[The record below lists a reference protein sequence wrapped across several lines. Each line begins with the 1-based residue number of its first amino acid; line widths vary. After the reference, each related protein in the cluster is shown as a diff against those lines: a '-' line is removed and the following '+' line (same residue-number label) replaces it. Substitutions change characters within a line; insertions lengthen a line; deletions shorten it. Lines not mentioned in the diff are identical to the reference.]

1 MALGSLVG
9 IGAGSATSGA
19 LSGAGA
25 AGAATLFTPFSAFLL
40 SMQAAGLII
49 NFSQQKT
56 QKKLIE
62 AGRQLDEAAFQ
73 ANLEALRLE
82 SNEASLSE
90 LQKLRQNIGSQIA
103 ANAAKGTDS
112 GAGSAFFAMKKSEG
126 AFESDERV
134 RRFNLLAKE
143 ANLRAQKVLSG
154 LHTLQSETR
163 LGQQMTSQLFDKI
176 PLSSSFDMIRR
187 SPFVKKWFGEEVR

>member
-1 MALGSLVG
+1 MALGSLIG
-9 IGAGSATSGA
+9 IGAKGATSGA
-19 LSGAGA
+19 LAGAGAGA
-25 AGAATLFTPFSAFLL
+25 AASFFTPFSAFLL

-49 NFSQQKT
+49 NYSQQKT

-73 ANLEALRLE
+73 TNLEALRLE
-82 SNEASLSE
+82 SNEASLAE
-90 LQKLRQNIGSQIA
+90 LQKLRQNIGTQIA

-112 GAGSAFFAMKKSEG
+112 GAGSAFFAMQKSEG
-126 AFESDERV
+126 AFNADERV

-154 LHTLQSETR
+154 LHTLQSETQ
-163 LGQQMTSQLFDKI
+163 LGQAMTSQLFDKI
-176 PLSSSFDMIRR
+176 PLSSSFDMLRR
-187 SPFVKKWFGEEVR
+187 SSFVKKWFGEEVK